1 MSEIKKY
8 VIICCDLPHTMDQ
21 LKRSLEKDYQ
31 LFCMNHA
38 DLIVNTAVQ
47 KKPDIIIISINRNK
61 ADGIA
66 ACAQLTKNKIT
77 TDIPVLFVSEIFD
90 ESDTLKAFKAGAA
103 DYMKYA
109 HHAQELRARMDNY
122 IQLRQSR
129 ERLVQ
134 KHEQLNDA
142 MLLENER
149 LQNLMIATIRAIV
162 QTVESRD
169 PYTAGH
175 QQRVSDLATEIAM
188 RMGLDSEQKMAIKYS
203 GLLHDIG
210 KLRVPE
216 AILNRPGKLL
226 SMEFD
231 VLKIHPEI
239 GSSILESIQSPWPLA
254 RIVLE
259 HHERLDGSGYP
270 NGLTE
275 NEILLESRVLAVA
288 DVMEAMSSH
297 RPYRPSQ
304 GIDLALKEINSQKG
318 VLYDKRAVDVC
329 TELFTRHQYKF
340 GW

>member
-1 MSEIKKY
+1 MSEKKAF
-8 VIICCDLPHTMDQ
+8 VIICGDLPHTMEQ
-21 LKRSLEKDYQ
+21 LKKSLENDYQ
-31 LFCMNHA
+31 IICMERP
-38 DLIVNTAVQ
+38 DLIVTTAVQ
-47 KKPDIIIISINRNK
+47 KKPDIILMNININK
-61 ADGIA
+61 ADGIS
-66 ACAQLTKNKIT
+66 ACAQLTANKIT
-77 TDIPVLFVSEIFD
+77 SDIPVIFISEIFE
-90 ESDTLKAFKAGAA
+90 ESDTIKAFNAGAA

-109 HHAQELRARMDNY
+109 YHNKELRARMANHIHLKQSKD
-122 IQLRQSR
+122 QLIK
-129 ERLVQ
+129 
-134 KHEQLNDA
+134 KHQQLNA
-142 MLLENER
+142 TMSQENER
-149 LQNLMIATIRAIV
+149 LQSLMTATIRAIV

-188 RMGLDSEQKMAIKYS
+188 RMGLDSEQKMAIKYA

-226 SMEFD
+226 RMEFD

-239 GSSILESIQSPWPLA
+239 GSSILKNVPSQWPLA
-254 RIVLE
+254 QIVLE

-270 NGLTE
+270 NGLKE
-275 NEILLESRVLAVA
+275 HEILLESKVIAVA

-304 GIDLALKEINSQKG
+304 GIELALKEINSKKG
-318 VLYDKRAVDVC
+318 FLYDMKAVDIC
-329 TELFTRHQYKF
+329 TELFTKHQYKF

>member
-1 MSEIKKY
+1 MSKTNAY
-8 VIICCDLPHTMDQ
+8 VLICSDLPGTMVQ
-21 LKRSLEKDYQ
+21 LKMSLEKYYQ
-31 LFCMNHA
+31 IFCMDRT

-47 KKPDIIIISINRNK
+47 RNPDIILININMNK
-61 ADGIA
+61 ADGIH
-66 ACAQLTKNKIT
+66 ACTQLQNNELTA
-77 TDIPVLFVSEIFD
+77 DIPVIFISEIFN
-90 ESDTLKAFKAGAA
+90 ESDTLDAFKAGAA
-103 DYMKYA
+103 DCMKYA
-109 HHAQELRARMDNY
+109 YHDLELRARMENH
-122 IQLRQSR
+122 IHLKQAR
-129 ERLVQ
+129 EKLLH
-134 KHEQLNDA
+134 KHNELSATMSQ
-142 MLLENER
+142 ENER
-149 LQNLMIATIRAIV
+149 MQNLMIATIRAIV

-188 RMGLDSEQKMAIKYS
+188 RMGLSSDQKMGIKYA

-231 VLKIHPEI
+231 VLKVHPEI
-239 GSSILESIQSPWPLA
+239 GSNILESVPSPWPLS

-259 HHERLDGSGYP
+259 HHERMDGSGYP
-270 NGLTE
+270 NGLKE
-275 NEILLESRVLAVA
+275 NDMLMESKVIAVA

-318 VLYDKRAVDVC
+318 LLYDTKAVDIC

>member
-1 MSEIKKY
+1 MCI
-8 VIICCDLPHTMDQ
+8 
-21 LKRSLEKDYQ
+21 
-31 LFCMNHA
+31 
-38 DLIVNTAVQ
+38 NT
-47 KKPDIIIISINRNK
+47 NK
-61 ADGIA
+61 TDGVA
-66 ACAQLTKNKIT
+66 ACEQLTENSIT
-77 TDIPVLFVSEIFD
+77 SDIPVLFISEIFD

-103 DYMKYA
+103 DYMRYA
-109 HHAQELRARMDNY
+109 HHEKELRARMDNH

-129 ERLVQ
+129 EQLVQ
-134 KHEQLNDA
+134 KHEQLNEA
-142 MLLENER
+142 MILENER

-188 RMGLDSEQKMAIKYS
+188 RMGLEHDQKMSIKYA

-239 GSSILESIQSPWPLA
+239 GSNILESIQSPWPLA

-270 NGLTE
+270 NGLTG
-275 NEILLESRVLAVA
+275 NELLLESQVLAVA

-318 VLYDKRAVDVC
+318 VLYDTKAVDVC
-329 TELFTRHQYKF
+329 TQLFTRHQYKF

>member
-1 MSEIKKY
+1 MYENKAY
-8 VIICCDLPHTMDQ
+8 VIICSDLPHTMVQ
-21 LKRSLEKDYQ
+21 LKQSLEKDYH
-31 LFCMNHA
+31 LFCMDRP
-38 DLIVNTAVQ
+38 DLIVDTAVQ
-47 KKPDIIIISINRNK
+47 KKPDIVLINININK
-61 ADGIA
+61 ADGIN
-66 ACAQLTKNKIT
+66 ACAQLSGNKIT
-77 TDIPVLFVSEIFD
+77 ADIPVIFISEIFD
-90 ESDTLKAFKAGAA
+90 ESDTLKAFKAGAS

-109 HHAQELRARMDNY
+109 YHEQELRARMENH
-122 IQLRQSR
+122 IHLKQSR
-129 ERLVQ
+129 E
-134 KHEQLNDA
+134 QLIQEHQELNTK
-142 MLLENER
+142 MSQENER
-149 LQNLMIATIRAIV
+149 MQNLMTATIRSII

-175 QQRVSDLATEIAM
+175 QQRVSDLALEIAM
-188 RMGLDSEQKMAIKYS
+188 RMGLNSEQKMAIKYA

-239 GSSILESIQSPWPLA
+239 GSNILESVPSPWPLA
-254 RIVLE
+254 RVVLE

-270 NGLTE
+270 NGLTKKE
-275 NEILLESRVLAVA
+275 MLLESKILAVA

-304 GIDLALKEINSQKG
+304 GIDMALKEINSQKG
-318 VLYDKRAVDVC
+318 LLYDTTAVDIC
-329 TELFTRHQYKF
+329 SELFERHHYKF

>member
-1 MSEIKKY
+1 
-8 VIICCDLPHTMDQ
+8 
-21 LKRSLEKDYQ
+21 
-31 LFCMNHA
+31 
-38 DLIVNTAVQ
+38 
-47 KKPDIIIISINRNK
+47 
-61 ADGIA
+61 
-66 ACAQLTKNKIT
+66 
-77 TDIPVLFVSEIFD
+77 
-90 ESDTLKAFKAGAA
+90 
-103 DYMKYA
+103 
-109 HHAQELRARMDNY
+109 
-122 IQLRQSR
+122 
-129 ERLVQ
+129 
-134 KHEQLNDA
+134 
-142 MLLENER
+142 
-149 LQNLMIATIRAIV
+149 
-162 QTVESRD
+162 
-169 PYTAGH
+169 
-175 QQRVSDLATEIAM
+175 
-188 RMGLDSEQKMAIKYS
+188 
-203 GLLHDIG
+203 
-210 KLRVPE
+210 
-216 AILNRPGKLL
+216 
-226 SMEFD
+226 MEFD